1 MNVRSVLYGTLF
13 SMTLIGCS
21 KTGDSPTP
29 TPPSPP
35 PTPTEAGIVFAID
48 IDPGGSGIFAA
59 TGASQAFKVN
69 ISSTLPSAGVSVDTK
84 TTRDYDNVVI
94 SSSSLSS
101 TSATTNITVDSL
113 KPGILCTTTVIV
125 TSKSTSS
132 NSITKTF
139 KIVRK

>member
-1 MNVRSVLYGTLF
+1 
-13 SMTLIGCS
+13 MTLIGCS
-21 KTGDSPTP
+21 KSGDSPTP